1 MNTIIGIGAG
11 AGFVSA
17 LLFAVVVTGNP
28 LAIVL
33 YAVAPLPIL
42 LASLG
47 WNHRAGL
54 VATAI
59 GSLCIALI
67 APAGGLV
74 FAVTIALPSWWV
86 SYLLLLARPEPGTV
100 EWFPL
105 GRLLA
110 WMAGLSAA
118 VTLLVAVL
126 VGDASYASFV
136 HTFERAALRLNEI
149 RPGVFEGLTDG
160 DMQSEIAALGRLLA
174 VVAPPVSA
182 ALSVLASV
190 VLLYGAA
197 RIVAASG
204 RLPRPWGGIG
214 QTRLPGIL
222 VPVLAV
228 AVVLGLL
235 LSGFAALGL
244 RSVAASLLMA
254 FCLQGLAVIHALTQ
268 GVAGRG
274 GILTGV
280 YLTFVLLPGW
290 PVLLYALVGLAD
302 SVLDFRSR
310 RAGSGG
316 PPRPPSPTL
325 PPSP

>member
-1 MNTIIGIGAG
+1 MNKIIGIGAG

-28 LAIVL
+28 LAILL
-33 YAVAPLPIL
+33 YALAPLPVL

-54 VATAI
+54 VASAV
-59 GSLCIALI
+59 GALCIALI

-74 FAVTIALPSWWV
+74 FAVTVALPSWWI
-86 SYLLLLARPEPGTV
+86 SYLLLLARPEAGAV
-100 EWFPL
+100 EWYPL

-110 WMAGLSAA
+110 WMAGIAAA

-126 VGDASYASFV
+126 VGDGDYAAFV
-136 HTFERAALRLNEI
+136 HTFERAALRLNDI
-149 RPGVFEGLTDG
+149 RPGVFEGLAEG
-160 DMQSEIAALGRLLA
+160 EMQGQIAALGRLLA
-174 VVAPPVSA
+174 VAAPPVSA
-182 ALSVLASV
+182 GLSVLASV

-204 RLPRPWGGIG
+204 RLPRPWGGLAQI
-214 QTRLPGIL
+214 RLPRIL
-222 VPVLAV
+222 VPALAL

-235 LSGFAALGL
+235 LSGFLALGV
-244 RSVAASLLMA
+244 RSLAASLLMA
-254 FCLQGLAVIHALTQ
+254 FCLQGLAVIHALTV

-290 PVLLYALVGLAD
+290 PVLLYALVGLVD
-302 SVLDFRSR
+302 SFMDLRAR
-310 RAGSGG
+310 RAGR
-316 PPRPPSPTL
+316 PPPPSPMA